1 MSRLVFE
8 GLSYKQMMGMADGL
22 LRAGDSK
29 TAAQIY
35 DVAARSRKGLA
46 ADVKVRQGLASNPM
60 PRTAMLLNVLDELE
74 AFRDSAF
81 VADGLATWNKI
92 LPFFMDARF
101 TQLAHDHASLLPL
114 PNWHWN
120 LQTVVW
126 AVQQVKNV
134 PGDLVELGVFRGHTT
149 RFVADYLEFGAWPKT
164 WWLYDTFEDIPADQL
179 DEGWDDANR
188 RAYVGTY
195 SYEEVRDR
203 FTGYPNIKVIR
214 GRVPEILDEGSPGQI
229 AFLHIDLNNTAA
241 EIAALE
247 ALFDRLAP
255 GGIIIFD
262 DYCWMAAARQHLAEK
277 AWFTARGLQI
287 LPLPTGQGVF
297 VKSA

>member
-8 GLSYKQMMGMADGL
+8 GLSYKQLMGMADGL
-22 LRAGDSK
+22 LRAGDAK
-29 TAAQIY
+29 TAGQIY
-35 DVAARSRKGLA
+35 DVAARSKTGLGVDA
-46 ADVKVRQGLASNPM
+46 IVRQGLASSPM
-60 PRTAMLLNVLDELE
+60 PRTGMLLDVLDDLE
-74 AFRDSAF
+74 RFRDSAF

-101 TQLAHDHASLLPL
+101 TQLAKEHATLLPL

-126 AVQQVKNV
+126 AVQQVKEV
-134 PGDLVELGVFRGHTT
+134 AGDFVELGVFRGHTT
-149 RFVADYLEFGAWPKT
+149 RFVADYVEFGAWPKT
-164 WWLYDTFEDIPADQL
+164 WWLYDTFEGIPADQL
-179 DEGWDDANR
+179 DEGWEDSNR
-188 RAYVGTY
+188 RTYVGTY
-195 SYEEVRDR
+195 SYEEVRER
-203 FTGYPNIKVIR
+203 FAGYPNIKVIQ
-214 GRVPEILDEGSPGQI
+214 GRVPEILDDGSPDQI
-229 AFLHIDLNNTAA
+229 AFLHIDLNNTTA

-247 ALFDRLAP
+247 ALFDRVSP

-277 AWFTARGLQI
+277 AWFAARGLQI

-297 VKSA
+297 VKGA